1 MLAGEH
7 LNCPEKDA
15 LCNGQS
21 SGRFVDIRST
31 CLAHRWPGRGPRLP
45 PLALWW
51 MSRWHLPDVARSLDR
66 SGSIARIGRMTLS
79 NDPSVVLE
87 REQLALKPPPL
98 YKVLLLNDDFTPM
111 DFVVQVLQKFFSMSL
126 EKATD
131 VMLQVHHEGR
141 GVCGMF
147 PRDIALTK
155 VEQVSGFARQHQHP
169 LQCVMEEA

>member
-1 MLAGEH
+1 
-7 LNCPEKDA
+7 
-15 LCNGQS
+15 
-21 SGRFVDIRST
+21 
-31 CLAHRWPGRGPRLP
+31 
-45 PLALWW
+45 
-51 MSRWHLPDVARSLDR
+51 
-66 SGSIARIGRMTLS
+66 MTLS

-111 DFVVQVLQKFFSMSL
+111 
-126 EKATD
+126 D

>member
-1 MLAGEH
+1 M
-7 LNCPEKDA
+7 NRPEKDA
-15 LCNGQS
+15 LWNGQS
-21 SGRFVDIRST
+21 SGRSIDIRLT
-31 CLAHRWPGRGPRLP
+31 FLEHCWPDREG

>member
-1 MLAGEH
+1 M
-7 LNCPEKDA
+7 NRPEKDA
-15 LCNGQS
+15 LWNGQS
-21 SGRFVDIRST
+21 SGRSIDIRLT
-31 CLAHRWPGRGPRLP
+31 FLEHRWPDREG

-51 MSRWHLPDVARSLDR
+51 MSRWYLPDVAGSLDR

-155 VEQVSGFARQHQHP
+155 VGQVSGFARQHQHP